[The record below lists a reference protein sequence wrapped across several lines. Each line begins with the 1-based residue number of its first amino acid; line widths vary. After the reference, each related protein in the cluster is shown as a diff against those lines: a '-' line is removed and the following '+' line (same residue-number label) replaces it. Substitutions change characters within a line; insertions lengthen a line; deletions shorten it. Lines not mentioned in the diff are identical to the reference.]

1 MSKLSA
7 LTNLPTLASDDL
19 LEVVD
24 VSDTTTMTGGGG
36 TNKKVTALTL
46 ANQLSTI
53 GNYVAASHTH
63 SNATTS
69 ANGFMSSTDKT
80 KLDGIASGAEVNVQV
95 DWNEATTTSDAF
107 IQNKPGVATTSA
119 NGFMSSTDK
128 TKLDGIASGAEVNV
142 QANWNEATTTS
153 DAFIQNKPGVAT
165 TSLPGFMS
173 STDKTKLDGL
183 SNYTHPTGDGN
194 LHVPA
199 TSTTN
204 AGKVLTAGSTA
215 GSLSWTTPSVS
226 LNSPAFIGIP
236 TAPTATANTN
246 TTQIATTAF
255 VKTAVDSVSLGS
267 NPTYIITS
275 NVPTV
280 AEGTAVTFTV
290 TTTDYTATQLYWTTA
305 STDVTP
311 VNGTITL
318 NGNSGT
324 FITTAIADST
334 SEGVDT
340 FTVQIRTGNITGTIV
355 GTCSVNISDNP
366 VVYTLTP
373 NKNTVV
379 EGQSVTFNVNATNT
393 PGTVLYWVATDGSN
407 QLIAPTSGPIPIT
420 NNTGSFTVTIHNDDI
435 VEIGSYF
442 TILLKLNSYTGPTL
456 ASSTINITD
465 ISTSNISWVKTQ
477 VPYNTNSITNGDIID
492 INANGD
498 MVVVL
503 AGMGTSS
510 ETDDSIKIHK
520 LASDNSLVE
529 TFNLEEIYAKRCNS
543 VSINAAGDMVAI
555 GASYLLSNLYRW
567 QVHVLRYTVNGWVY
581 AYNLYSGLAGGE
593 IAGDDAYTSKV
604 FVSMNAAGNRVVAT
618 FRGNNDTRIVRVYQW
633 DGNLT
638 WSQLGSTITTTGAA
652 TADDSS
658 TSISINAV
666 GDRIAIGLRG
676 LNIVRVY
683 SLIGNTWTK
692 LGQDIAG
699 LANEFLGQSVS
710 LNDAGNRVAVS
721 SYVNIGVTRIYS
733 LIGSAWTKL
742 GQDIVGEES
751 DDGSGWS
758 VSMNGAGDRVAIGAP
773 LNDGAGTDFGHMR
786 VYSWDSVNWNRVGL
800 DISGNAAMGRSVCL
814 NSVGNKVF
822 TLGRRS
828 NTSSSGVDI
837 LIYDQQ

>member
-1 MSKLSA
+1 MSKISQ
-7 LTNLPTLASDDL
+7 LTNLDSLASDDL

-53 GNYVAASHTH
+53 GNYAAASHTH

-69 ANGFMSSTDKT
+69 A
-80 KLDGIASGAEVNVQV
+80 V
-95 DWNEATTTSDAF
+95 
-107 IQNKPGVATTSA
+107 
-119 NGFMSSTDK
+119 GFMSSTDK

-142 QANWNEATTTS
+142 QADWNATTG

-173 STDKTKLDGL
+173 SADKTKLDGL
-183 SNYTHPTGDGN
+183 SNYTHPSSDGN

-199 TSTTN
+199 TGTTN

-226 LNSPAFIGIP
+226 LNSPAFIGTP
-236 TAPTATANTN
+236 TAPTATAGTN

-324 FITTAIADST
+324 FITTAIVDST

-340 FTVQIRTGNITGTIV
+340 FTVQIRTDSITGTIV

-366 VVYTLTP
+366 IVYTLTP
-373 NKNTVV
+373 DKNTVV

-477 VPYNTNSITNGDIID
+477 VPYNNNTNSITNGDIID

-503 AGMGTSS
+503 AGMGTVS

-555 GASYLLSNLYRW
+555 GESYLLSNLYRW
-567 QVHVLRYTVNGWVY
+567 RVHVLRYTVNGWVY

-638 WSQLGSTITTTGAA
+638 WSQLGSTITTSTGAA
-652 TADDSS
+652 ADDSS

-666 GDRIAIGLRG
+666 GDRIAIGLRS
-676 LNIVRVY
+676 LNVVRVY
-683 SLIGNTWTK
+683 SLIGSTWTK

-699 LANEFLGQSVS
+699 LTNEWLGQSVS

-733 LIGSAWTKL
+733 LIGSTWTKL

-800 DISGNAAMGRSVCL
+800 DISGNAAMGRSMCL

-828 NTSSSGVDI
+828 NISTGVDI

>member
-1 MSKLSA
+1 MSKISQ
-7 LTNLPTLASDDL
+7 LTNLDSLASDDL

-53 GNYVAASHTH
+53 GNYAAASHTH

-69 ANGFMSSTDKT
+69 A
-80 KLDGIASGAEVNVQV
+80 V
-95 DWNEATTTSDAF
+95 
-107 IQNKPGVATTSA
+107 
-119 NGFMSSTDK
+119 GFMSSTDK

-142 QANWNEATTTS
+142 QADWNATTG

-173 STDKTKLDGL
+173 SADKTKLDGL
-183 SNYTHPTGDGN
+183 SNYTHPSSDGN

-199 TSTTN
+199 TGTTN

-226 LNSPAFIGIP
+226 LNSPAFIGTP
-236 TAPTATANTN
+236 TAPTATAGTN

-324 FITTAIADST
+324 FITTAIVDST

-340 FTVQIRTGNITGTIV
+340 FTVQIRTDSITGTIV

-366 VVYTLTP
+366 IVYTLTP
-373 NKNTVV
+373 DKNTVV

-477 VPYNTNSITNGDIID
+477 VPYNNNTNSITNGDIID

-503 AGMGTSS
+503 AGMGTVS

-555 GASYLLSNLYRW
+555 GESYLLSNLYRW
-567 QVHVLRYTVNGWVY
+567 RVHVLRYTVNGWVY

-638 WSQLGSTITTTGAA
+638 WSQLGSTITTSTGAA
-652 TADDSS
+652 ADDSS
-658 TSISINAV
+658 TIISINAV
-666 GDRIAIGLRG
+666 GDRIAIGLRS
-676 LNIVRVY
+676 LNVVRVY
-683 SLIGNTWTK
+683 SLIGSTWTK

-699 LANEFLGQSVS
+699 LTNEWLGQSVS

-733 LIGSAWTKL
+733 LIGSTWTKL

-800 DISGNAAMGRSVCL
+800 DISGNAAMGRSMCL

-828 NTSSSGVDI
+828 NISTGVDI